1 MLVTD
6 EQYARIGAR
15 LINAVQIWAED
26 AGIARPSLAILLASA
41 AGELAAQ
48 DGGGL
53 PAGAAL
59 LRSVANTLEGF
70 AHGATAQEA
79 ARPPEY
85 RKIRARR

>member
-26 AGIARPSLAILLASA
+26 AGIPKSSLAILLASA
-41 AGELAAQ
+41 AAELAAQ
-48 DGGGL
+48 EGDGL

-59 LRSVANTLEGF
+59 LRSVANTLDGF
-70 AHGATAQEA
+70 APASAQQA
-79 ARPPEY
+79 APPVEY
-85 RKIRARR
+85 RKIKARR

>member
-6 EQYARIGAR
+6 EHYARIGAR
-15 LINAVQIWAED
+15 LIKAVQIWADD
-26 AGIARPSLAILLASA
+26 AGIPKASLAVLLASA

-48 DGGGL
+48 EGDGL
-53 PAGAAL
+53 EAGAAL

-70 AHGATAQEA
+70 APASVQQAAQ
-79 ARPPEY
+79 PVEY

>member
-1 MLVTD
+1 MFMTD

-26 AGIARPSLAILLASA
+26 AGIPKASLAILLASA

-48 DGGGL
+48 EGDGL
-53 PAGAAL
+53 KAGAAL

-70 AHGATAQEA
+70 APESAQHA
-79 ARPPEY
+79 APPVEY
-85 RKIRARR
+85 RKIKARR